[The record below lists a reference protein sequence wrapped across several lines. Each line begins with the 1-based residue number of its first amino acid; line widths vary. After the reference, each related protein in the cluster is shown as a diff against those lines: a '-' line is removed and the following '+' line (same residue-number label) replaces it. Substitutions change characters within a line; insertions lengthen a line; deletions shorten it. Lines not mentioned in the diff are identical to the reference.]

1 MSATSMRERSL
12 LDHRELVLALAWKNL
27 SLRYKQ
33 AYFGVAW
40 MVLQPLLMVAIFM
53 LVRAFVGIDSGD
65 TPYPVLAYA
74 ALLIWKLFQDTA
86 SDGVNS
92 IVANAHLIRKV
103 YFPREV
109 FPLTAAATRL
119 AEFAINFAV
128 LLALMAWY
136 GLWPSAQALWVPALV
151 AYAVLAAWV
160 IGFAGSAINVRYRD
174 VGAALPVVLSL
185 AMYVS
190 PIIYPME
197 LVRGKLL
204 EQQAA
209 GEWSHA
215 LFVLYCANPVAGLV
229 DGFQRVMLMG
239 RSPDFAVLWPGLA
252 VTLAA
257 LLPSYWWFKR
267 AEAEF
272 ADII

>member
-1 MSATSMRERSL
+1 MSSAHARDRGL
-12 LDHRELVLALAWKNL
+12 LNFPELVFALAWKNL

-33 AYFGVAW
+33 AYFGIAW
-40 MVLQPLLMVAIFM
+40 MILQPLLMVAIFL

-65 TPYPVLAYA
+65 TPYPLLAYA
-74 ALLIWKLFQDTA
+74 ALLIWRLFQDTA

-92 IVANAHLIRKV
+92 IVTNAHLIRKI

-119 AEFAINFAV
+119 SEFAINFVV
-128 LLALMAWY
+128 LLGLMAWY
-136 GLWPSAQALWVPALV
+136 GVWPGVHVLWVPALV

-160 IGFAGSAINVRYRD
+160 IGFAGSAVNVRYRD

-197 LVRGKLL
+197 LVREKLL
-204 EQQAA
+204 LNEGA
-209 GEWSHA
+209 GEWSQA
-215 LFVLYCANPVAGLV
+215 LFLLYCANPVAGLV
-229 DGFQRVMLMG
+229 DGFQRAMLTNHP
-239 RSPDFAVLWPGLA
+239 PDFAVLWPGLA
-252 VTLAA
+252 LTLSAVV
-257 LLPSYWWFKR
+257 PSYWWFKR